1 MFGHT
6 KVQYF
11 YKFRSEGWKE
21 NFPCVHILT
30 GKIFFVLQGILFSL
44 LGSCSHYRNLSACP
58 LLYPVQDCNVTLQVR
73 FGELSQVP
81 CIFSKFSKTDLQRH
95 CESGNPPRVP
105 RGVLGPPSP
114 QRTPLDPLGVCRCWG
129 YNFRL
134 GNLFYYY
141 EKTWIRETLPGS
153 PGAFLEPL
161 KDPLGPPGTPWD
173 PLGPPG
179 TPWDPVGPR
188 GTPWDPLGPPGTP
201 WDYNTSFLDCWWFL
215 KVN

>member
-105 RGVLGPPSP
+105 SGVLGPPPPPKGPPWTPWAFVGAGATIFVSATYFTTTRKLELGKP
-114 QRTPLDPLGVCRCWG
+114 SQGPPGCSWNPWRTPWDPLGVCRCWG
-129 YNFRL
+129 YNFCL

-141 EKTWIRETLPGS
+141 VFE
-153 PGAFLEPL
+153 
-161 KDPLGPPGTPWD
+161 
-173 PLGPPG
+173 
-179 TPWDPVGPR
+179 V
-188 GTPWDPLGPPGTP
+188 
-201 WDYNTSFLDCWWFL
+201 
-215 KVN
+215 